1 VEATGRCHCGGL
13 GGREGVSVS
22 LGQSSLDTL
31 RLPERE
37 RETVL
42 GVVRQFGYQH
52 DADTG

>member
-1 VEATGRCHCGGL
+1 MEAIGPCHCGGL

-42 GVVRQFGYQH
+42 GVVRQFGDQH